1 MATIALPDEINDMI
15 MASEPARN
23 ETTGLYEIVLD
34 VASDENNETPAEFGA
49 LFGLTTKVLN
59 ESGPSGWPEVE
70 FSGTPMEI
78 AAMLVEYNGLRSI
91 RIAELIE
98 VAQRIRK
105 L

>member
-1 MATIALPDEINDMI
+1 MAVALPEEIVDTF
-15 MASEPARN
+15 MASEPVRN
-23 ETTGLYEIVLD
+23 DDTGLYEIVLD
-34 VASDENNETPAEFGA
+34 VAVDENNETPAEFGA

-59 ESGPSGWPEVE
+59 ERGPSGWPEVE
-70 FSGTPMEI
+70 FSGTAMEI

-98 VAQRIRK
+98 VARRIRM